1 MPVHLSRRIWVTGAT
16 AALAEI
22 WSTALMLIDVEEIP
36 DILAGNQDVTSV
48 HADRG
53 GSIEIIL

>member
-1 MPVHLSRRIWVTGAT
+1 
-16 AALAEI
+16 
-22 WSTALMLIDVEEIP
+22 MLIDVEEIP

-53 GSIEIIL
+53 GSVEKIL

>member
-1 MPVHLSRRIWVTGAT
+1 MPANPSHRIWVTAAT

-53 GSIEIIL
+53 GSVEKIL